1 MMKERIAIIDGV
13 RTPVAKAGGKFKG
26 IQAENLGAHVVQ
38 EVALR
43 VGVELDR
50 YDEVIIGN
58 VSQPSH
64 AANVARVI
72 ALKAGFPEHVPAY
85 TVHRNCASGMEAI
98 TTAANK
104 ILAGQGEIYLAGGVE
119 SMSNIPLFFSP
130 AMTNVF
136 EGLFKARTLTEK
148 IKNLASFRP
157 SFLKPIVGLMQGLTD
172 PTSGL
177 IMGSTAEVLAQDFGI
192 SREEQDIFA
201 SQSHNKAEAAQKAG
215 IFKEEIAPVIY
226 NPLKGLVME
235 DDDGIRYDQT
245 PDKLAK
251 LKPFFDRKN
260 GTVTAGNSSQ
270 VSDAGAAVVLM
281 SESKAKELG
290 YEPLG
295 YLREYAYEGLD
306 PIRMGMG
313 PIYATNKLLNKTGM
327 KMSDFE
333 VIEMNEAFSV
343 QVLAN
348 LRAFESAQYAKKH
361 FGRSTAVGSIDTNIL
376 NINGGAVAIG
386 HPVGM
391 TGTRIVIHTLKELRR
406 QNKQTGLATLCIGG
420 GQGAAFVLEVA

>member
-1 MMKERIAIIDGV
+1 MKERIAIIDGI
-13 RTPVAKAGGKFKG
+13 RTPIAKAGGKFKG
-26 IQAENLGAHVVQ
+26 IQAENLGAHVVK
-38 EVALR
+38 EIAMR
-43 VGVELDR
+43 VGIELDR

-58 VSQPSH
+58 VSQPGH

-72 ALKAGFPEHVPAY
+72 ALKAGFPEHVPAF

-98 TTAANK
+98 TTSANK
-104 ILAGQGEIYLAGGVE
+104 ILAGEGEIYLAGGVE
-119 SMSNIPLFFSP
+119 SMSNVPLLFSP
-130 AMTNVF
+130 AMTGIF
-136 EGLFKARTLTEK
+136 EGLFKARTITDK
-148 IKNLASFRP
+148 IKNLANFRP

-177 IMGSTAEVLAQDFGI
+177 MMGSTAEVLAQDFGI
-192 SREEQDIFA
+192 SREEQDIHA
-201 SQSHNKAEAAQKAG
+201 AQSHNKAEAAQKKG

-226 NPLKGLVME
+226 NPMKGLYME
-235 DDDGIRYDQT
+235 DDDGIRYDQS
-245 PDKLAK
+245 PEKLAK

-270 VSDAGAAVVLM
+270 ISDAAASVVLM

-295 YLREYAYEGLD
+295 YLSAYAYEGLD
-306 PIRMGMG
+306 PMRMGLG
-313 PIYATNKLLNKTGM
+313 PVYATSKVLQKTGLTM
-327 KMSDFE
+327 KDIE

-348 LRAFESAQYAKKH
+348 LRAFESVAYAKEH
-361 FGRSTAVGSIDTNIL
+361 LNRSTAVGAIDTNIL
-376 NINGGAVAIG
+376 NINGGAVALG

-406 QNKQTGLATLCIGG
+406 QNKQRGLATLCIGG
-420 GQGAAFVLEVA
+420 GQGAAFILEVS